1 MTILRELALPI
12 IGAAG
17 FLLLASPATAQ
28 EQGIVVTGKLKM
40 PTGYEPI
47 EKVVDIED
55 LDLTTSAGEKEMEKR
70 VTAAVKSMCAA
81 PPRAAR
87 WQVKDAEMC
96 SEFAW
101 ASARPQMEE
110 ALRMARGS

>member
-1 MTILRELALPI
+1 MTSKGMIMTILRELALPI

-55 LDLTTSAGEKEMEKR
+55 LDLTTSAGKKEMEKR
-70 VTAAVKSMCAA
+70 VTAAEKSMCAA

-87 WQVKDAEMC
+87 W
-96 SEFAW
+96 
-101 ASARPQMEE
+101 
-110 ALRMARGS
+110 